1 MTEILLGLAQ
11 SHLSKTDYEMSD
23 QGEADWRSGYY
34 NHLPTLTGQWADH
47 GAQMGSIQAVD
58 LRMFHHEG
66 PQPTSP
72 YHQDLGLIP
81 SPAASY
87 RHGDGTHWMS
97 DVDLGTPSTVA
108 YAAESTEGY
117 LPGPRVSET
126 CHLQLPK
133 GNVPDLASAGTPDCG
148 SHEHLMYNAHTGQAE
163 HTRQVEGKQRPN
175 ISRSVTAP
183 EPRQRR
189 LTASTSEAPVLTR
202 NGTGNDGD
210 EEYMPAGEEPTTRGR
225 KRQRIPHTAVERR
238 YRENLNAH
246 LDKLR
251 QTVPA
256 LAARDGKGCEGTQ
269 ESVRP
274 SKCEILNGAI
284 EHICALDKE
293 NQALKNDM
301 KLLRARL
308 EDTDRWYRGHMR
320 GSVFGA

>member
-66 PQPTSP
+66 PQPTTP
-72 YHQDLGLIP
+72 YHQDPGQIT

-87 RHGDGTHWMS
+87 RHVDGTHWMS
-97 DVDLGTPSTVA
+97 DVDMGTPSTVA
-108 YAAESTEGY
+108 YAAEPTEGY

-126 CHLQLPK
+126 CHLQLSH
-133 GNVPDLASAGTPDCG
+133 GNVADPASAGTPGCS
-148 SHEHLMYNAHTGQAE
+148 SHERLMYNGHAGNAE
-163 HTRQVEGKQRPN
+163 QKQRPN
-175 ISRSVTAP
+175 IIRSVTAP

-189 LTASTSEAPVLTR
+189 LTASTSEVPALKR
-202 NGTGNDGD
+202 NVTSDDGD
-210 EEYMPAGEEPTTRGR
+210 EEYMPAGEEPKTRGR

-256 LAARDGKGCEGTQ
+256 LAARNGKGCEGTQ
-269 ESVRP
+269 ESVKP

-293 NQALKNDM
+293 NQALKNEM
-301 KLLRARL
+301 KLLKARL
-308 EDTDRWYRGHMR
+308 DDTDRWYRGHMR
-320 GSVFGA
+320 GGVFGA

>member
-1 MTEILLGLAQ
+1 
-11 SHLSKTDYEMSD
+11 MSD
-23 QGEADWRSGYY
+23 QGEADWRSSYY
-34 NHLPTLTGQWADH
+34 NHLPTLTSQWADH

-66 PQPTSP
+66 PHPTSP
-72 YHQDLGLIP
+72 YHQNPGQIT

-87 RHGDGTHWMS
+87 HHGDGTHWMS
-97 DVDLGTPSTVA
+97 DVEMGTPSTVA
-108 YAAESTEGY
+108 YGTEPTEGY
-117 LPGPRVSET
+117 FSGPRVSET
-126 CHLQLPK
+126 CHLQLPN
-133 GNVPDLASAGTPDCG
+133 GNITDPASAGTPGCG
-148 SHEHLMYNAHTGQAE
+148 SHERMIYNGHAGQAE
-163 HTRQVEGKQRPN
+163 QKQRPN

-189 LTASTSEAPVLTR
+189 LTASTSEAAVLKR
-202 NGTGNDGD
+202 NGISDDGD
-210 EEYMPAGEEPTTRGR
+210 EEYMPVGEEPKNRGR

-256 LAARDGKGCEGTQ
+256 LAARNGKGCEGMQ
-269 ESVRP
+269 EGVKP

-293 NQALKNDM
+293 NQALKNEL
-301 KLLRARL
+301 KLLKARL
-308 EDTDRWYRGHMR
+308 ENTDRWYRGHTR
-320 GSVFGA
+320 GGFGA

>member
-1 MTEILLGLAQ
+1 MTEILFGRAQ

-23 QGEADWRSGYY
+23 QGEADWRSSYY
-34 NHLPTLTGQWADH
+34 NHLPTLTSQWADH

-66 PQPTSP
+66 PHPTSP
-72 YHQDLGLIP
+72 YHQNPGQIT

-87 RHGDGTHWMS
+87 HHGDGTHWIS
-97 DVDLGTPSTVA
+97 DVEMGTPSTVA
-108 YAAESTEGY
+108 YATEPTEGY
-117 LPGPRVSET
+117 FSGPRVSET
-126 CHLQLPK
+126 CHLQLPN
-133 GNVPDLASAGTPDCG
+133 GNIADPVSAGTPGCG
-148 SHEHLMYNAHTGQAE
+148 SHERMIYNGHAGQAE
-163 HTRQVEGKQRPN
+163 QKQRPN

-189 LTASTSEAPVLTR
+189 LTASTSEAPVLKR
-202 NGTGNDGD
+202 NGTSDDGD
-210 EEYMPAGEEPTTRGR
+210 EEYMPAGEEPKNRGR

-251 QTVPA
+251 QTVPS
-256 LAARDGKGCEGTQ
+256 LATRNGKGCEGMQ
-269 ESVRP
+269 EGVKP

-293 NQALKNDM
+293 NQALRNEL
-301 KLLRARL
+301 KLLMARL
-308 EDTDRWYRGHMR
+308 EDTDRWYRGHTR
-320 GSVFGA
+320 GGFGA